1 MLYSIS
7 GQIQE
12 GVKPFASVE
21 GGKKKTRAKKPT
33 THGYDFMNFWQ

>member
-21 GGKKKTRAKKPT
+21 GGKKNKGEKNHNP
-33 THGYDFMNFWQ
+33 WL